1 MKSIEL
7 YVYHTLNSHS
17 ILEFEIIAVFRFY
30 TQITNNVNISKNVK
44 Q

>member
-1 MKSIEL
+1 MKSIIL

-17 ILEFEIIAVFRFY
+17 ILEFEIIVDLRFC
-30 TQITNNVNISKNVK
+30 TQITNNVNISKNAK